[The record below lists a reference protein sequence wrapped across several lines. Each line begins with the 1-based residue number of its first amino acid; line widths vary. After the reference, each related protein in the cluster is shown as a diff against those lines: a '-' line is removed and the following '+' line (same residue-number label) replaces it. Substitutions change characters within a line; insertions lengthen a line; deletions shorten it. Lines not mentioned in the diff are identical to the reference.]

1 MRQMSVH
8 VAPESRRVGRPPT
21 EFAGEVESRI
31 LDAAARI
38 FLERGF
44 DGASIELI
52 AETARAGKP
61 TIYARYPDKEA
72 LFEAAVLRRIA
83 ARNAR
88 LETHRPKGATVQERL
103 TNIGIALVQESLTDD
118 FVGLLRLAIAEARRR
133 PKFASDLLQ
142 LCRERGGR
150 LVTHLLVEGLDGLLW
165 GDENEVR
172 ALKAGRFFAELI
184 LLPFLLRA
192 LAQQDLGGLRAE
204 IETHVR
210 EHAAF
215 FLAALENGG
224 LNAT

>member
-1 MRQMSVH
+1 MRGMIARAER
-8 VAPESRRVGRPPT
+8 APRRVGRPPI
-21 EFAGEVESRI
+21 EFAGEVETRI
-31 LDAAARI
+31 LDAAARV

-88 LETHRPKGATVQERL
+88 LETHRPTGKTVEERL
-103 TNIGIALVQESLTDD
+103 KNIGIALVQESLTDD
-118 FVGLLRLAIAEARRR
+118 FVGLLRLAIAESRRR

-142 LCRERGGR
+142 LCRERGGK

-165 GDENEVR
+165 SDENDAR
-172 ALKAGRFFAELI
+172 ALKAGRFFAELV
-184 LLPFLLRA
+184 LLPMLLRA
-192 LAQQDLGGLRAE
+192 LAQQDLSGLRAE

-215 FLAALENGG
+215 FLAALQNGG
-224 LNAT
+224 LNEA

>member
-1 MRQMSVH
+1 MTTRVET
-8 VAPESRRVGRPPT
+8 PPRRVGRPPT
-21 EFAGEVESRI
+21 EFAGEVETRI
-31 LDAAARI
+31 LDAAARV
-38 FLERGF
+38 FLARGF

-61 TIYARYPDKEA
+61 TIYARFPDKEA
-72 LFEAAVLRRIA
+72 LFEAAVLRRIT

-103 TNIGIALVQESLTDD
+103 TNIGIALVRESLTDD
-118 FVGLLRLAIAEARRR
+118 FVGLLRLAIAESRRR

-165 GDENEVR
+165 SDENESR
-172 ALKAGRFFAELI
+172 ALKAGRFFAELV

-192 LAQQDLGGLRAE
+192 LAQQDLSGLRSE

-215 FLAALENGG
+215 FLAALKNGG
-224 LNAT
+224 LDEA

>member
-1 MRQMSVH
+1 VREMTARVEK
-8 VAPESRRVGRPPT
+8 PTRRIGRPPT
-21 EFAGEVESRI
+21 ELAGEVEARI
-31 LDAAARI
+31 LDAAARV

-61 TIYARYPDKEA
+61 TIYARFPDKEA
-72 LFEAAVLRRIA
+72 LFEAAVLQRIT

-88 LETHRPKGATVQERL
+88 LGTHRPSGATVQERL

-118 FVGLLRLAIAEARRR
+118 FVGLLRLAIAESRRR

-165 GDENEVR
+165 SDESDVR
-172 ALKAGRFFAELI
+172 ALKAGRFFAELV
-184 LLPFLLRA
+184 LLPMLLRG
-192 LAQQDLGGLRAE
+192 LAQQELSGLRSE
-204 IETHVR
+204 IEAHVR

-215 FLAALENGG
+215 FLAALKNGG
-224 LNAT
+224 LDEA

>member
-1 MRQMSVH
+1 MRQMTAS
-8 VAPESRRVGRPPT
+8 AMPESRRVGRPPS
-21 EFAGEVESRI
+21 ELAGEVEARI
-31 LDAAARI
+31 LDAAARV
-38 FLERGF
+38 FLDRGF

-88 LETHRPKGATVQERL
+88 LETHRPKGASVQERL

-118 FVGLLRLAIAEARRR
+118 FVGLLRLAIGESRRR

-142 LCRERGGR
+142 LCRERGGQ

-165 GDENEVR
+165 RDENESR
-172 ALKAGRFFAELI
+172 ARKAGRFFAELV

-192 LAQQDLGGLRAE
+192 LAQQDLSGLRAE
-204 IETHVR
+204 IEIHVR

-215 FLAALENGG
+215 FLAALQNGG
-224 LNAT
+224 LDDA